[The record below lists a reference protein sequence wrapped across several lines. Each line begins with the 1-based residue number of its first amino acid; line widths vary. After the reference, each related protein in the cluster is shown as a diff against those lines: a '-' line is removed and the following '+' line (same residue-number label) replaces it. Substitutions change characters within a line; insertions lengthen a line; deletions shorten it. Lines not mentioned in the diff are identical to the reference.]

1 MVNFAAARWTNS
13 KGVSCMLI
21 NIPCTYQQSYYFTL
35 KCPIT
40 KQCLSVQLNIFLFLS
55 AGFLV
60 SCVRWCYT
68 SPAVQPSEHTV
79 RQWNEQAHLI
89 LKFNVEKTAW
99 MYLAVFSKDP
109 TWCKI
114 RKNTNDFKWPSCF
127 PKGSET
133 FQGTGLLSS
142 VSSISFVVMSF
153 DTNMVILGCF

>member
-1 MVNFAAARWTNS
+1 MVNFASARWTNS

-21 NIPCTYQQSYYFTL
+21 NIPCTYQQSYYFTF
-35 KCPIT
+35 KCSTT
-40 KQCLSVQLNIFLFLS
+40 KQCLSVQLNTCMFLS

-89 LKFNVEKTAW
+89 IKFNVEKTAW

-114 RKNTNDFKWPSCF
+114 RKNTNHFKWPSCF
-127 PKGSET
+127 PKGWET
-133 FQGTGLLSS
+133 FQGTGLLSPMY
-142 VSSISFVVMSF
+142 VFYIFCCPV
-153 DTNMVILGCF
+153 LCH